1 MVDADPD
8 PARPRPR
15 VSLVMPAYNAAP
27 YLRQAIDSVLGQT
40 FTDFEMIVVD
50 DASTDQTPDILAA
63 YTDPRLRVVRN
74 DQNIGV
80 VGTRNRGMAMV
91 RGELVAPFDADDVS
105 LPTRIEKQVA
115 YLQEN
120 PGVVLVGTAT
130 RYLERGEVKP
140 GKAVHDTAPMMMR
153 WLLHVTNPLGHSTL
167 MYRASAVA
175 ALGELMIE
183 AFYYAEDFEF
193 SHRLLTQGDVGFLN
207 EPLLLYRR
215 HPQAVSM
222 KHEAVMQEH
231 AALVLERAYRP
242 WLGTG
247 ARPAADLVMQCC
259 FARQAPGTVAQL
271 QALGDTLTRL
281 IQGFF
286 TTYAP
291 TPAARRAI
299 EAHAA
304 SLWWGSARSAV
315 RSGVTGALWVVPP
328 AFAEP
333 FRPGVLSQA
342 ASTLSGLVPWKRHL
356 LPALR
361 SVLRPRT
368 PPPRTEA
375 DADLGGVV
383 YRPAPIDPDRPPT
396 LYVVVDCEAEFDW
409 SKPFD
414 RAQTAVTALGSVER
428 GQAVFDR
435 YGLRPIYVT
444 DYAVVSQREGYLPLR
459 AIYDRGGCALGAHLH
474 PWITPPLTEDVTVH
488 NSYAGNLPVALEREK
503 LHTLIAAFEAAFG
516 FRPLFFKAGR
526 YGVGPHTMALLAE
539 AGVLVDFSVI
549 PGRDLSPTGGPDF
562 RGFDS
567 APRLAADG
575 QVLCLPMTRE
585 RIGPLSQSKA
595 IAALVDGP
603 GRALSLG
610 GVMSRLGLM
619 ETVTLTPEGETA
631 THQIALIRTML
642 ARGQRQFVLHYHSP
656 SLAPG
661 FTPYGT
667 TAAQADEI
675 VERLDTVCRYF
686 FETLGGMPGNPAD
699 LVMQARR
706 DQVRC
711 GNAK

>member
-1 MVDADPD
+1 MDGNSNSFL
-8 PARPRPR
+8 PAPQ
-15 VSLVMPAYNAAP
+15 VSLVMPAFNAAP
-27 YLRQAIDSVLGQT
+27 YLRQAVDSVLGQT
-40 FTDFEMIVVD
+40 FIDFELIVVD
-50 DASTDQTPDILAA
+50 DASTDATPDILAS

-74 DQNIGV
+74 EHNIGV
-80 VGTRNRGMAMV
+80 VGTRNRGMTMV
-91 RGELVAPFDADDVS
+91 RGALVAPFDADDVS

-115 YLQEN
+115 YLGAN
-120 PGVVLVGTAT
+120 PGIVLVGTAT

-140 GKAVHDTAPMMMR
+140 GKAVHSTAPMMMR

-183 AFYYAEDFEF
+183 AYHYAEDFEF

-215 HPQAVSM
+215 HPQAVSL

-242 WLGTG
+242 WLGDD

-259 FARQAPGTVAQL
+259 FARQAPDTVAQL

-281 IQGFF
+281 IDGFQ
-286 TTYAP
+286 TTYRP
-291 TPAARRAI
+291 TAVEQQAI

-315 RSGVTGALWVVPP
+315 RSGVPGALWATPP
-328 AFAEP
+328 VFAEP
-333 FRPGVLSQA
+333 FRPGLLSQTM
-342 ASTLSGLVPWKRHL
+342 STLSGAVPWKRQVV
-356 LPALR
+356 PALR
-361 SVLRPRT
+361 SVLRRRVPVPR
-368 PPPRTEA
+368 PEE
-375 DADLGGVV
+375 DATLSGVV

-414 RAQTAVTALGSVER
+414 RAQTGVTALESVER

-435 YGLRPIYVT
+435 YGLRPVYVT
-444 DYAVVSQREGYLPLR
+444 DYAVVSQPAGYMPLR

-488 NSYAGNLPVALEREK
+488 NSYAGNLPMALEREK
-503 LHTLIAAFEAAFG
+503 LRTLIDAFTNAFG
-516 FRPLFFKAGR
+516 FPPRFFKAGR

-539 AGVLVDFSVI
+539 AGVLVDFSII
-549 PGRDLSPTGGPDF
+549 PGRDLSRTGGPDF

-567 APRLAADG
+567 AARLAADG
-575 QVLCLPMTRE
+575 RVLCLPMTRE
-585 RIGPLSQSKA
+585 RIGPLAQSKPL
-595 IAALVDGP
+595 AALVDGP
-603 GRALSLG
+603 GRAVSLG

-631 THQIALIRTML
+631 ERQIALIRAML
-642 ARGQRQFVLHYHSP
+642 GRGQRQFVMHYHSP

-675 VERLDTVCRYF
+675 VRRLDSVCRYF
-686 FETLGGMPGNPAD
+686 FETVGGMPGNPPD
-699 LVMQARR
+699 LLPDTARNH
-706 DQVRC
+706 VKC
-711 GNAK
+711 GSAR